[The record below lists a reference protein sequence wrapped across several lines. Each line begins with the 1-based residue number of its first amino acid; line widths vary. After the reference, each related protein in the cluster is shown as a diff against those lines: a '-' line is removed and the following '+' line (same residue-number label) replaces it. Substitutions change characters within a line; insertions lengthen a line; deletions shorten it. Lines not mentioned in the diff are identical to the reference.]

1 MSPPSTWA
9 SLSSASL
16 SSSPYIYL
24 IVTTI
29 DIINITDPLPP
40 PLTHHHHHHH
50 PHAQFPPTS
59 SASSSTAMTQAS
71 WPLLWQHGWW
81 LSDRLKKSSS
91 PSNCA
96 TVVFTYFLEPD
107 EESLSEWEGSLIPD
121 RLSCSS
127 CGVNQKTNKQ
137 IKNKIYLTLL
147 N

>member
-9 SLSSASL
+9 SFSSALL

-29 DIINITDPLPP
+29 IIINITDPLPP
-40 PLTHHHHHHH
+40 PLTHHHHHHPH
-50 PHAQFPPTS
+50 PQFPSTS

-71 WPLLWQHGWW
+71 WPSLWQHGSW
-81 LSDRLKKSSS
+81 LSDRFKKIFKSQQLCDCS
-91 PSNCA
+91 
-96 TVVFTYFLEPD
+96 FTYFLEPD

-127 CGVNQKTNKQ
+127 WSANQETNKQ
-137 IKNKIYLTLL
+137 KTKYTLPF
-147 N
+147 